1 MIGQRSETAGEGC
14 PKVAI
19 VILNWNGKEETIE
32 CLESVSK
39 IDYPLFEIV
48 VVDNGSTDG
57 SADAIRELFGDIA
70 IIANEENLGYTGGN
84 NVGIRHAL
92 TEGFDYVCI
101 LNNDTVVDRNFLR
114 LLVDAAEA
122 DPKVGIVGPT
132 IYYFDKPNTIWS
144 AGGRID
150 WSRGLPSLR
159 GLDET
164 DEGQYRETTEVDYVT
179 GSAMLVRLTMAN
191 DIGLLDP
198 RFFMYFEE
206 VDWCVRAT
214 GAGFKILHVPT
225 ARVWHR
231 ISVEAQ
237 LASPRIA
244 YYMTR
249 NHLLFLKTSQVGIR
263 AWTRAIVRYVRTLG
277 SYTLRPKHRA
287 QRAKRDAI
295 AKGVRDFCRGRWGR
309 AEI

>member
-1 MIGQRSETAGEGC
+1 MIGQRSERDWKVC

-84 NVGIRHAL
+84 NVGIQYAL

-122 DPKVGIVGPT
+122 DPRVGIVGPT

-159 GLDET
+159 GLNEA
-164 DEGQYRETTEVDYVT
+164 DEGQYREVAEVDYVT
-179 GSAMLVRLTMAN
+179 GCAMLARLAMAEQ
-191 DIGLLDP
+191 IGVLDS

-206 VDWCVRAT
+206 VDWCVRAIRY
-214 GAGFKILHVPT
+214 GFKILQVPT
-225 ARVWHR
+225 AKVWHK
-231 ISVEAQ
+231 ISVEPQ
-237 LASPRIA
+237 LVSPRVA
-244 YYMTR
+244 YYMAR
-249 NHLLFLKTSQVGIR
+249 NHLLFLKTSGVGIR
-263 AWTRAIVRYVRTLG
+263 TWTHVIASYVRTLT
-277 SYTLRPKHRA
+277 SYTVRPKHRA
-287 QRAKRDAI
+287 QRAKRDAM
-295 AKGVRDFCRGRWGR
+295 ARGVMDFWRGRWGR